1 MADKIADDLDTLL
14 QPLLEMTSRGCRL
27 VARPGWVSLDCVG
40 GPARVEVSWGEL
52 EHERAL
58 GALLSSPVRLAEGT
72 TVVAL
77 AGYLILQSA
86 PDPLRRTDDLVSE
99 GWLSPLAARVVTH
112 AVGLGRNVLLV
123 GPRLV
128 CAELAAAILTEGKRP
143 AMIGGPAQPSPP
155 GWPLF
160 ADVAAARTY
169 GADRVGAW
177 SLDATAL
184 TEVMSE
190 LCGVVGWIDA
200 RRLDRGLVRF
210 ELAGD
215 KNGGGGPLRVLAAL
229 DLVVVVADEPSPR
242 VREVTEIVLHDDGYR
257 PVTLFASGQ
266 PPVPTALVPVAA
278 PSFLPELDHAGHSV
292 LADELRHAVGA
303 SSEEGRDLI
312 VPASVLVAES
322 SEIAPAPPDP
332 PDPIDALE
340 PEISHISVHPQPFG
354 APRPPAPDP
363 SLEDAPP
370 PGWELDQLGDEEIA
384 AEVAAI
390 SDPDAAVMAAS
401 YGLGPPPRPASVP
414 EGVDGPFDGTFADA
428 LERARER
435 DAQLRAE
442 LEHADGISDTAGR
455 LDSMTDSDAD
465 S

>member
-1 MADKIADDLDTLL
+1 MAKKTAEDLDTLL
-14 QPLLEMTSRGCRL
+14 QPLLQTMTIRGCRL
-27 VARPGWVSLDCVG
+27 VARPGRVSLDRVG
-40 GPARVEVSWGEL
+40 GATWVEVNWGAL

-58 GALLSSPVRLAEGT
+58 GALVSSPARLADGT
-72 TVVAL
+72 TVVVL
-77 AGYLILQSA
+77 AGYLVLQGA
-86 PDPLRRTDDLVSE
+86 PDPSRRTDDLVSE
-99 GWLSPLAARVVTH
+99 GWLSPLAARSVTH

-128 CAELAAAILTEGKRP
+128 CAELAAAVLAEGKRP

-177 SLDATAL
+177 SLDAAAL
-184 TEVMSE
+184 TQVMSE

-215 KNGGGGPLRVLAAL
+215 NPAGSGPLRVLAAI
-229 DLVVVVADEPSPR
+229 DLVVVVADEPNPR

-278 PSFLPELDHAGHSV
+278 PSFLSELDHAGHSV

-312 VPASVLVAES
+312 VPASAPVVAIS
-322 SEIAPAPPDP
+322 DIAP
-332 PDPIDALE
+332 E
-340 PEISHISVHPQPFG
+340 PEISHVSLRPQPFG

-363 SLEDAPP
+363 SLDDAPP
-370 PGWELDQLGDEEIA
+370 PGWELDQLDQLGDEVIA
-384 AEVAAI
+384 TEVAAI
-390 SDPDAAVMAAS
+390 NDPDAAVMAAS
-401 YGLGPPPRPASVP
+401 YGLGPPPRPAGVP

-442 LEHADGISDTAGR
+442 LEHGDGISDTDGR
-455 LDSMTDSDAD
+455 FDSMTDSDAD